1 MSVEVYNR
9 AAHEAEVAAIK
20 AEAQKGDFTEANL
33 EKAMCY
39 IIKCWAHLERG
50 TKEYHDAYLSEAD
63 MVGLSNELEWADAQR
78 DKGLFNYSLT
88 DSVFDAGTRDVIPV
102 VANTAK
108 TVTGGASV
116 YSGGHSMR
124 HSGRVLFRWAYDC
137 IRIREY

>member
-1 MSVEVYNR
+1 
-9 AAHEAEVAAIK
+9 
-20 AEAQKGDFTEANL
+20 
-33 EKAMCY
+33 MCY

-116 YSGGHSMR
+116 YSGGTLCGTVAGCFFGGPMIVFGLGNIEEGTSALYNHVNNEEGSYNHVKQTLIRFLADM
-124 HSGRVLFRWAYDC
+124 GR
-137 IRIREY
+137 